1 MNTKKLIGL
10 LCWLAAFA
18 IPFHSALL
26 STEEL
31 GKQDGGQVKGLVAF
45 VAFVALIFMGYIFVD
60 GSATKKAPHSH

>member
-26 STEEL
+26 STEKL
-31 GKQDGGQVKGLVAF
+31 GYEDGGQLKGLAAF
-45 VAFVALIFMGYIFVD
+45 VAFLVLVFLGYIFVD
-60 GSATKKAPHSH
+60 GSGSKKAQHGH